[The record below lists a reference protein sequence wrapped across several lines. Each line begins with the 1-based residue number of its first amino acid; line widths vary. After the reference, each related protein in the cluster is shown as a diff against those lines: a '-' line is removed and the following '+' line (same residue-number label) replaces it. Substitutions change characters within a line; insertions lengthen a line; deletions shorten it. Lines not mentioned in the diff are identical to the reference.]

1 MRNLF
6 PVLISNQELCIC
18 YSLASSLD
26 PEISP
31 SKTLL
36 AFLSLKTVATIVQC
50 RLFHF
55 SYFFFRSTHMFEMSF
70 LRVFM
75 SIGYF
80 KYFLPFKSFLLPL
93 YWQFV
98 SVIVCATLVM
108 PQAGSMLLQWALYI
122 FSPNLVIYAQT
133 WTEGGFFVCLQY
145 EHLLQNPKL
154 RKMGSKSN
162 YLFFFIC
169 A

>member
-55 SYFFFRSTHMFEMSF
+55 SYFFFRSTHMFEMPF

-98 SVIVCATLVM
+98 SVIVCATLAM
-108 PQAGSMLLQWALYI
+108 PQAGSMLL
-122 FSPNLVIYAQT
+122 
-133 WTEGGFFVCLQY
+133 
-145 EHLLQNPKL
+145 
-154 RKMGSKSN
+154 
-162 YLFFFIC
+162 
-169 A
+169 